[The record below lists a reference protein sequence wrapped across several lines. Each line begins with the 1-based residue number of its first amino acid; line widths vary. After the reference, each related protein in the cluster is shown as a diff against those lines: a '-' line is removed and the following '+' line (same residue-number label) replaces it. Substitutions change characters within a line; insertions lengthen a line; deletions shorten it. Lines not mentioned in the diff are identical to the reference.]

1 MGQPEHRSDSHFL
14 MSVAPI
20 TDPRRERRAHSGIPG
35 TSARP
40 RAPRLPFDPSLAFA
54 IVGICVCSLVTLNTV
69 SDRGV
74 PDGFYMKRQAIY
86 FAVGGTLA
94 VILGRVDYSRL
105 REVKYGIY
113 AFVIVSVIAVKI
125 FGADA
130 LGARR
135 AIQLP
140 FFSFQA
146 SELGKV
152 LMAVALSGFLVDR
165 SRQLV
170 CARTTA
176 RTVALTAIPAGL
188 VLVQPDLGS
197 SMVYGAIVLAVLWA
211 AGTPG
216 RHFAGLAAIGLVV
229 VAGVLV
235 VAPAAGVQV
244 LHGYQTDRLTAFL
257 HPNDNTSEIAYQ
269 QTQSRVAIG
278 SGEKT
283 GRGDRATQTAFN
295 FLPEHQTDF
304 IFAVVGERWGFA
316 GAALVLSLY
325 ALLVWRGLR
334 AVVVAKNLFGVLLA
348 SGITAMLLFQI
359 FINVGMTVGIM
370 PITGIPLPLMS
381 YGGSSAM
388 TTFIAVGLLQSVYAQ
403 GRATNAG
410 KTRVL
415 GF

>member
-1 MGQPEHRSDSHFL
+1 

-20 TDPRRERRAHSGIPG
+20 TDPRRERRAQSGVPG
-35 TSARP
+35 TSLLP
-40 RAPRLPFDPSLAFA
+40 RAPRLPFDPALALA
-54 IVGICVCSLVTLNTV
+54 IVGLCVSSLVTLNTV

-86 FAVGGTLA
+86 FVVGGVLA
-94 VILGRVDYSRL
+94 AIVSRLDYSRL
-105 REVKYGIY
+105 RELKYGVY
-113 AFVIVSVIAVKI
+113 GFVIVSVVAVKL

-152 LMAVALSGFLVDR
+152 LMVIALSSFLVDR
-165 SRQLV
+165 SRQLSS
-170 CARTTA
+170 ARTTV
-176 RTVALTAIPAGL
+176 RTVALTAVPAVL

-216 RHFAGLAAIGLVV
+216 RHFAALAAF
-229 VAGVLV
+229 GVLAITSVVV

-257 HPNDNTSEIAYQ
+257 NPNDNTNEIAYQ

-283 GRGDRATQTAFN
+283 GRGDKATQTAFN
-295 FLPEHQTDF
+295 FLPENQTDF

-325 ALLVWRGLR
+325 ALLIWRGLR
-334 AVVVAKNLFGVLLA
+334 AVVLAKNLFGVLLA
-348 SGITAMLLFQI
+348 AGITAMLLFQV
-359 FINVGMTVGIM
+359 FVNVGMTIGIM

-410 KTRVL
+410 KIRVL

>member
-1 MGQPEHRSDSHFL
+1 

-20 TDPRRERRAHSGIPG
+20 TDPRRERRAQSGVPG
-35 TSARP
+35 TAATP
-40 RAPRLPFDPSLAFA
+40 RQPRLPFDAAMALAV
-54 IVGICVCSLVTLNTV
+54 IGICVCSLVTLNTV

-74 PDGFYMKRQAIY
+74 PPGFYMKRQAIY
-86 FAVGGTLA
+86 FAAGFIIAGL
-94 VILGRVDYSRL
+94 LSRVDYSRL
-105 REVKYGIY
+105 RELKYGTY
-113 AFVIVSVIAVKI
+113 GFVIFSVVAVRI

-152 LMAVALSGFLVDR
+152 LMVVTLSGFLVER
-165 SRQLV
+165 SRQLY
-170 CARTTA
+170 APRTTM
-176 RTVALTAIPAGL
+176 RMVGLTLIPGGL

-197 SMVYGAIVLAVLWA
+197 SMVYGAIVIAVLCV
-211 AGTPG
+211 AGTPA
-216 RHFAGLAAIGLVV
+216 RHFAALAVVGAVAIT
-229 VAGVLV
+229 GVIV
-235 VAPAAGVQV
+235 VAPAAGIQV
-244 LHGYQTDRLTAFL
+244 LHPYQTDRLTAFL
-257 HPNDNTSEIAYQ
+257 HPNDNTSKIAYQ

-278 SGEKT
+278 SGQKT
-283 GRGDRATQTAFN
+283 GRGDRATQTAYN

-316 GAALVLSLY
+316 GAALVLSFY
-325 ALLVWRGLR
+325 SLLIWRALR
-334 AVVVAKNLFGVLLA
+334 AVVVAKNFFGVLLA
-348 SGITAMLLFQI
+348 GGITAMLLFQV
-359 FINVGMTVGIM
+359 FINVGMTIGIM

-381 YGGSSAM
+381 YGGSSAI
-388 TTFIAVGLLQSVYAQ
+388 TTFLAVGLLQSVYAQ
-403 GRATNAG
+403 GRSTNAG